1 MPIRQIE
8 VSLEE
13 PISESKQNL
22 PTIQKWKG
30 ENMIRV
36 HSLRATVKE
45 ILQVIKVRDLVK
57 VGIVGESGTGKTTL
71 AGTIQHLLHKMA
83 DIPFAIRVF
92 GEEEFLHIKE
102 TLEALEPVNY
112 IMYFHDLSFLQDKRA
127 LEEVKGAITKI
138 RHLKA
143 DVKIIL
149 IYDYHY
155 TLGLDK
161 FLRQADFRYFTSV
174 GSSEDDNMIKIV
186 GPKFSRRVKEFQ
198 DKYVEMSSKHKCS
211 FMTGK
216 NKFFTYNYMN
226 PFVVALFWNNQRL
239 RYVIFPKR
247 EWIDPICSIC
257 SSAKGKLLH
266 SEIPLD
272 QFKIESEGK
281 FTPYVFQCAVKLKSF
296 SQGINVYS
304 RPIIAA
310 LRYIDR
316 ALEKKEISLEE
327 LVTSYGYEVKQTKL
341 RHKLDGVLSNSN
353 TLEPEKKSV

>member
-1 MPIRQIE
+1 VPVRQVE

-13 PISESKQNL
+13 PVLDSRQNL

-36 HSLRATVKE
+36 HSLRATIKE

-57 VGIVGESGTGKTTL
+57 IGIVGESGTGKTTL
-71 AGTIQHLLHKMA
+71 AGTIQHLLHKMS
-83 DIPFAIRVF
+83 DIPFAVRVF

-102 TLEALEPVNY
+102 TLAALEPVNY

-127 LEEVKGAITKI
+127 LEEVKAAITKI

-186 GPKFSRRVKEFQ
+186 GSKFSRRVKEFQ

-211 FMTGK
+211 FMIGK

-226 PFVVALFWNNQRL
+226 PFVVVLFWNNQRL
-239 RYVIFPKR
+239 RYTIFPKR
-247 EWIDPICSIC
+247 QWIDPICSIC
-257 SSAKGKLLH
+257 ALANDKLLH
-266 SEIPLD
+266 SSISLEK
-272 QFKIESEGK
+272 FKEESEIK
-281 FTPYVFQCAVKLKSF
+281 FTRHVFMSAVKLKSF
-296 SQGINVYS
+296 IQGINVYS
-304 RPIIAA
+304 KPIVAA

-316 ALEKKEISLEE
+316 ALEKKDISLEE
-327 LVTSYGYEVKQTKL
+327 LLASYGFETKQTKL
-341 RHKLDGVLSNSN
+341 RHKLDGVLADK
-353 TLEPEKKSV
+353 EKDG

>member
-1 MPIRQIE
+1 MPIQQIE
-8 VSLEE
+8 VSLDG
-13 PISESKQNL
+13 PVSESKQNI
-22 PTIQKWKG
+22 PTVVKWKN

-45 ILQVIKVRDLVK
+45 ILQVAKKRDLIK

-71 AGTIQHLLHKMA
+71 AGTISHLLHKMS
-83 DIPFAIRVF
+83 DIPFAVRTF

-102 TLEALEPVNY
+102 TLDALEPVNY
-112 IMYFHDLSFLQDKRA
+112 ILYFHDLSFLTNKRA
-127 LEEVKGAITKI
+127 IEEVKAAFTKI

-174 GSSEDDNMIKIV
+174 GSSEDDNMYKIV
-186 GPKFSRRVKEFQ
+186 GPKWIPRIKEFQ
-198 DKYVEMSSKHKCS
+198 KKYVEMSTEHKCDFKGNS
-211 FMTGK
+211 GK
-216 NKFFTYNYMN
+216 IILTYGYME
-226 PFVVALFWNNQRL
+226 PFVVCLFWNNQRL
-239 RYVIFPKR
+239 RYTIFPRR

-257 SSAKGKLLH
+257 ASANGKLIH
-266 SEIPLD
+266 SDVPLD
-272 QFKIESEGK
+272 KFKEESEKK
-281 FTPYVFQCAVKLKSF
+281 FTPYVFQSAVKLKSF
-296 SQGINVYS
+296 TQGINVYS

-327 LVTSYGYEVKQTKL
+327 LVTSYGFETKQVKL
-341 RHKLDGVLSNSN
+341 RKKLDGVLADPN
-353 TLEPEKKSV
+353 P

>member
-1 MPIRQIE
+1 MPIRQLE
-8 VSLEE
+8 VSIEDE
-13 PISESKQNL
+13 ITEQKQNL

-36 HSLRATVKE
+36 HSLRACVKE
-45 ILQVIKVRDLVK
+45 ILQVIKVRDIVK

-71 AGTIQHLLHKMA
+71 EGTIAHLIHKMT
-83 DIPFAIRVF
+83 DIPFALRKF
-92 GEEEFLHIKE
+92 GEEEFLHMKE
-102 TLEALEPVNY
+102 TLNALEPVNY
-112 IMYFHDLSFLQDKRA
+112 IIYFKDLSFLQDKKA
-127 LEEVKGAITKI
+127 LEEVKAAITKI
-138 RHLKA
+138 RHLKS

-161 FLRQADFRYFTSV
+161 FLRQADFRFFTSV
-174 GSSEDDNMIKIV
+174 GSSEDDNMLKIV
-186 GPKFSRRVKEFQ
+186 GPQYARRVKEFQ
-198 DKYVEMSSKHKCS
+198 KKFIEMSQQHKCT
-211 FMTGK
+211 FQIGK
-216 NKFFTYNYMN
+216 QKYFTYNYMN

-257 SSAKGKLLH
+257 SSASGTLKF

-272 QFKIESEGK
+272 QFKIESEAK
-281 FTPYVFQCAVKLKSF
+281 FTPYVFQSAVKLKSF

-304 RPIIAA
+304 RPMIAA
-310 LRYIDR
+310 LRYLDR

-327 LVTSYGYEVKQTKL
+327 LLISYGFETKQVKL
-341 RHKLDGVLSNSN
+341 RKKLDGVLSDTKEQGSK
-353 TLEPEKKSV
+353 E